1 MKTCYVNVK
10 AESVQKLAQRIEDD
24 ESDVIVL
31 PVVAPKSVAAPTK
44 KKPNHMFEFV
54 AMVPPEILKE
64 EYKNSAVT
72 DYGAFIVMRL
82 PKHMIKPEYLQEK

>member
-1 MKTCYVNVK
+1 MKQCYINVK
-10 AESVQKLAQRIEDD
+10 AESVKKLALRIEEDD
-24 ESDVIVL
+24 RDLIVL
-31 PVVAPKSVAAPTK
+31 PVVAPKSVSAPTK

-64 EYKNSAVT
+64 EYQKSAIT

-82 PKHMIKPEYLQEK
+82 PKHMIKPEYL

>member
-10 AESVQKLAQRIEDD
+10 ADTVRNLALRIEED
-24 ESDVIVL
+24 ENDLIVL
-31 PVVAPKSVAAPTK
+31 PVVAPKSVSAPTK

-54 AMVPPEILKE
+54 AMVPPDILKD
-64 EYKNSAVT
+64 EYQNRAIT

-82 PKHMIKPEYLQEK
+82 PKHMIKPEFLQGQ